1 MKELA
6 TYIEEGFYKNSGAH
20 DTVVNAKLTDFFG
33 GNYPAWIKD
42 KTGFPLNNYV
52 VGLFLAYICRCF
64 DFNLGDKLIIRREQ
78 SDKPFYIQNERDMW
92 KANISG
98 TQFNHVKSFKDDIVR
113 IDSVSDLSQLDRS
126 DQVLKTKYIDVKGE
140 KYYKDKYRL
149 CTASFNLRD
158 CTADLE
164 KILNAAKI
172 KYEVINTSSTGRA
185 KVGNWIVVDDFK
197 NYLK

>member
-1 MKELA
+1 MRDLSD
-6 TYIEEGFYKNSGAH
+6 ILEGFYKNSGAH
-20 DTVVNAKLTDFFG
+20 DVIEGAKLANFFDG
-33 GNYPAWIKD
+33 DYPTWIKD

-52 VGLFLAYICRCF
+52 VGLFLAYICNCF
-64 DFNLGDKLIIRREQ
+64 NFNLGDRLVVRREQ
-78 SDKPFYIQNERDMW
+78 TGKPLYIQNERDIW
-92 KANISG
+92 RANISG
-98 TQFNHVKSFKDDIVR
+98 TQLSHVRSFKDDIAR
-113 IDSVSDLSQLDRS
+113 IDGVSDLGQLDRS